1 MTMDSFVV
9 SALVDELMDAIV
21 GGRIQDSVMVDST
34 GIGLEIYANHRRQY
48 LYLSADTQYPRV
60 HLIGE
65 KLRRGTSKPSQLALL
80 IRRYCEGGHILHVS
94 QPPYER
100 ILELDIIGE
109 EGEVTLVIEP
119 MERRSNLILVQN
131 GMILDCARRIGP
143 QENRYRITLPA
154 HQYVPPPPIEG
165 RINPADL
172 TAEQFTNLF
181 ESLTDPELKTTS
193 FLSSNLLGMSGLLS
207 REAVARVGGN
217 LTQKAVDAP
226 ISELYRVL
234 QEEIFA
240 PLLKREWQVG
250 NYYQKGEIMG
260 FSVLPLVHVERW
272 EATATL
278 SEAMCAHYGIPGGE
292 DGYRVAKIPVAKM
305 VKEGLAKEGAKLHS
319 MQKSLR
325 DVKDIERLKQS
336 GELIF
341 AYQYAI
347 QPQQTK
353 LVAQY
358 DPDEPPFEIRL
369 DPRLTATENA
379 EAYFHRYDKSKRA
392 QQEVPTLI
400 EVSQHKIAYLHQL
413 ETDLDLARNWVEID
427 EIRQSLHQLGYWQ
440 GQVPRKIGGEK
451 TAPLRV
457 VSADGF
463 VIWVGRNSRQNE
475 EVTFKRGSAEDLWL
489 HVRGVPGSHVVVK
502 FDGRTIP
509 EAVIVQAAAYAAY
522 YSKLKHEASAL
533 VDVTQCKHV
542 KKIKGAAVGMVMYR
556 NETTRSVTPQSVE
569 ER

>member
-9 SALVDELMDAIV
+9 AALVDELMDTIV
-21 GGRIQDSVMVDST
+21 GGRVQDSVMVDST

-48 LYLSADTQYPRV
+48 LYLSVDTQYPRV

-65 KLRRGTSKPSQLALL
+65 KLRRGTAKPSQLALL

-94 QPPYER
+94 HPPFER
-100 ILELDIIGE
+100 ILEMSIIGE

-119 MERRSNLILVQN
+119 MERRSNIILVQN

-154 HQYVPPPPIEG
+154 HQYVAPPPIEG
-165 RINPADL
+165 RMNPADL
-172 TAEQFTNLF
+172 TLESFAHLF
-181 ESLTDPELKTTS
+181 EGLLDPELKTTS
-193 FLSSNLLGMSGLLS
+193 LLSSNLLGMSGLLA
-207 REAVARVGGN
+207 REAVVRAGGSV
-217 LTQKAVDAP
+217 TQKAQDAHV
-226 ISELYRVL
+226 SALYRVL
-234 QEEIFA
+234 TEEIFA
-240 PLLKREWQVG
+240 PLLKREWQPG
-250 NYYQKGEIMG
+250 NYYQKGEIAG

-272 EATATL
+272 ESTPSL
-278 SEAMCAHYGIPGGE
+278 SVAMCAHYGIPGGE

-305 VKEGLAKEGAKLHS
+305 IQEGLAKEGAKLNS

-325 DVKDIERLKQS
+325 DAKDIERLKQS

-347 QPQQTK
+347 QAQQTK

-358 DPDEPPFEIRL
+358 DPDEPAFEIRL
-369 DPRLTATENA
+369 DPRLTPTENA
-379 EAYFHRYDKSKRA
+379 EAYFHRYDKAKRA
-392 QQEVPTLI
+392 HQEVPALI
-400 EVSQHKIAYLHQL
+400 EDSQHKIAYLHQL

-427 EIRQSLHQLGYWQ
+427 EIRQSLHQLGHWN

-463 VIWVGRNSRQNE
+463 VMWVGRNSRQNE
-475 EVTFKRGSAEDLWL
+475 EVTFKRGSADDLWL
-489 HVRGVPGSHVVVK
+489 HVRGVPGAHVVIK

-509 EAVIVQAAAYAAY
+509 EAVIQQASSHAAY
-522 YSKLKHEASAL
+522 YSKLRHEASVL

-542 KKIKGAAVGMVMYR
+542 KKIKGAAVGMVTYR
-556 NETTRSVTPQSVE
+556 NETTRSVVPHPVE

>member
-60 HLIGE
+60 HLLGE

-542 KKIKGAAVGMVMYR
+542 KKIKGAAVGMVTYR

>member
-542 KKIKGAAVGMVMYR
+542 KKIKGAAVGMVTYR